1 MVLTRTGIACM
12 TRSRENPPAGV
23 RFAGWKSTRTERT
36 CAGGVRRKKV
46 KTQKD
51 ELTPR
56 RMQKRMRAVVT
67 LDVTTPMFRGLLAF
81 LERLGYE
88 YETKIEEE
96 QT

>member
-1 MVLTRTGIACM
+1 M
-12 TRSRENPPAGV
+12 
-23 RFAGWKSTRTERT
+23 
-36 CAGGVRRKKV
+36 
-46 KTQKD
+46 KTPKD